1 MAASPLTASAFA
13 LTAGRAADPR
23 ALFAVEPITPTRTA
37 IVAVEPLD
45 PSPRGVELAML
56 GRETLLGALRRAP
69 TADPTVA
76 LGRAFAAANAHLLVE
91 NRPSAGARWERRS
104 HVGATAIVVEGSGVT
119 LGQVPPG
126 QVLVVQDGTCFAFP
140 DLRTWE
146 PDYALDQP
154 VDEPDPLGFGETI
167 RPNLFR
173 TVAAPGDLIVLCSAE
188 VGRLLSRQSRR
199 ERAAREAAL
208 AAGDAGRV
216 LDLLERLVVAGDLP
230 DATAAV
236 IAVGGERVAP
246 AARGVRRPSLPHRRP
261 ASADPAPA
269 VAGEA
274 PAPARAERVAATA
287 PATKPSPDSARP
299 ARPATTRSSPA
310 REAVPTVPPPQTV
323 PDGRARR
330 PTAAPARRGG
340 RPAAGALGTPRV
352 PLPRRVAFRVVLP
365 DSLRLGLLAAAEA
378 VMPRR
383 RLAPL
388 PVAGR
393 PPSLTA
399 PGAGS
404 IQRHREHGG
413 LPAEWYANLPR
424 GFDVPISRPWLAVS
438 LAVLLAVSGARF
450 VVERERGAATATEAA
465 VVRLDDALAAAAPP
479 GPDRV
484 GRVVA
489 AQAAYDRAIAA
500 GATSAQLASRSA
512 TLDHERAAALGALPI
527 GRVQALGALP
537 ADVGATPRL
546 LVDGDTVFV
555 LGDAL
560 YSVDGARPAL
570 VRLLAAGD
578 AVQGQTV
585 GPLRLGGAGSSG
597 VVVGDGTAAFERS
610 SAGIWQRVELG
621 TSSGIDVATASFG
634 EFDGALY
641 TVDPAR
647 GILKLPAQAG
657 EAPLVWASVDKYPD
671 LAAARDLAVDGSI
684 RVLLGDGRLM
694 TFYQHVARSTVLP
707 EVTPPLEQPAFL
719 ARAAGSTAVYV
730 VDPTTAIGTGRG
742 RIVRVAADG
751 SVRQIVLPTSGA
763 VGSLLAKASSV
774 AVDEA
779 AGAVYLLAD
788 GQLWRVEVP
797 DLPTV
802 AIDPPMPGI

>member
-23 ALFAVEPITPTRTA
+23 ALFAVEPISPTRTA
-37 IVAVEPLD
+37 IVAVESLD

-56 GRETLLGALRRAP
+56 GRETMLEALRRAP
-69 TADPTVA
+69 TVEPALA
-76 LGRAFAAANAHLLVE
+76 LGRAYAAANAHLLVE
-91 NRPSAGARWERRS
+91 NRPSAGALWERRS
-104 HVGATAIVVEGSGVT
+104 HVGATAVVVEGASVT

-126 QVLVVQDGTCFAFP
+126 QALVVQDGACFAFP

-146 PDYALDQP
+146 PDYAPDQP
-154 VDEPDPLGFGETI
+154 TAEPDPLGFGETI
-167 RPNLFR
+167 RPSLFR

-199 ERAAREAAL
+199 ERAAREATL
-208 AAGDAGRV
+208 AAGDPDRV
-216 LDLLERLVVAGDLP
+216 LDLLERLVVAGDLA

-236 IAVGGERVAP
+236 IAVGGERA
-246 AARGVRRPSLPHRRP
+246 AARAGGIRRLSFPIRR
-261 ASADPAPA
+261 AADP
-269 VAGEA
+269 G
-274 PAPARAERVAATA
+274 PAPARSEEVPAPCAGERTAAKA
-287 PATKPSPDSARP
+287 PAAANPAAAPARP
-299 ARPATTRSSPA
+299 ARPGTPRPAPA
-310 REAVPTVPPPQTV
+310 RETA
-323 PDGRARR
+323 PDAPGGRARR
-330 PTAAPARRGG
+330 PVAAPGVPGG
-340 RPAAGALGTPRV
+340 RPAAGALVAPRE

-365 DSLRLGLLAAAEA
+365 DSLRLGLLATAEA

-388 PVAGR
+388 PAAAR
-393 PPSLTA
+393 PQSLAA

-438 LAVLLAVSGARF
+438 LAVLLAVSGARY
-450 VVERERGAATATEAA
+450 VVDRERGAASATEAA
-465 VVRLDDALAAAAPP
+465 VVRLDDALAAAAAR
-479 GPDRV
+479 GPDPV

-489 AQAAYDRAIAA
+489 AQAAYDRAVAA
-500 GATSAQLASRSA
+500 GATTTQLASRAA
-512 TLDHERAAALGALPI
+512 TLDLERAATLGALPV

-537 ADVGATPRL
+537 TDVGATPRL

-560 YSVDGARPAL
+560 YSIDATSPTL
-570 VRLLAAGD
+570 VRLLAPGD
-578 AVQGQTV
+578 SVQGQAV
-585 GPLRLGGAGSSG
+585 GPLRLGGADRSG
-597 VVVGDGTAAFERS
+597 VVVGDGTSAFERS
-610 SAGIWQRVELG
+610 NVGIWQRAELG
-621 TSSGIDVATASFG
+621 TSDGIDVATAPFG

-647 GILKLPAQAG
+647 GILKLPTQAG
-657 EAPLVWASVDKYPD
+657 EAPLVWASVDRYPD
-671 LAAARDLAVDGSI
+671 LAAARDLAVDGSV
-684 RVLLGDGRLM
+684 RVLLDDGRLM

-730 VDPTTAIGTGRG
+730 VDPATAIGTGRG

-774 AVDEA
+774 AVDER
-779 AGAVYLLAD
+779 AGTVYLLAD
-788 GQLWRVEVP
+788 GQLWRFEVP
-797 DLPTV
+797 DLPSV
-802 AIDPPMPGI
+802 AVDPPMPGI

>member
-23 ALFAVEPITPTRTA
+23 ALFAVEPISPTRTA
-37 IVAVEPLD
+37 IVAVESLD

-56 GRETLLGALRRAP
+56 GRATMLEALRRAP
-69 TADPTVA
+69 TAEPALA
-76 LGRAFAAANAHLLVE
+76 LGRAYAAANAHVLVE
-91 NRPSAGARWERRS
+91 NRPSAGALWERRS
-104 HVGATAIVVEGSGVT
+104 HVGATAILVEGTSVT

-126 QVLVVQDGTCFAFP
+126 QALVVQDGACFAFP

-146 PDYALDQP
+146 PDYAPDRP
-154 VDEPDPLGFGETI
+154 TAEPDPLGFGETT
-167 RPNLFR
+167 RPSLFR

-208 AAGDAGRV
+208 AAGDADRV
-216 LDLLERLVVAGDLP
+216 LDLLERLVVAGDLS

-236 IAVGGERVAP
+236 IAVGGERGAARAGGIRRLSFPLRRAADAGPLPDRDDAAP
-246 AARGVRRPSLPHRRP
+246 AARSGER
-261 ASADPAPA
+261 AAAKAPA
-269 VAGEA
+269 AA
-274 PAPARAERVAATA
+274 KPATA
-287 PATKPSPDSARP
+287 PARP
-299 ARPATTRSSPA
+299 ARPETPRPAPA
-310 REAVPTVPPPQTV
+310 RETAMTA
-323 PDGRARR
+323 PDRPGGRARR
-330 PTAAPARRGG
+330 PAAATAERGG
-340 RPAAGALGTPRV
+340 RPAMDAFGAPRT

-388 PVAGR
+388 PAAAR
-393 PPSLTA
+393 PQSLAA

-438 LAVLLAVSGARF
+438 LAVLLAVSGARY
-450 VVERERGAATATEAA
+450 VVERERGAASATEAA
-465 VVRLDDALAAAAPP
+465 VVRLDDALAAAAAR
-479 GPDRV
+479 GPDPV

-489 AQAAYDRAIAA
+489 AQAAYDRAVAA
-500 GATSAQLASRSA
+500 GATTTQLASRA
-512 TLDHERAAALGALPI
+512 AALDLERAATLGALSV

-560 YSVDGARPAL
+560 YSVDATRPTL

-578 AVQGQTV
+578 SVQGQAV
-585 GPLRLGGAGSSG
+585 GPLRLGGADRSG
-597 VVVGDGTAAFERS
+597 VVVGDGTSAFARS
-610 SAGIWQRVELG
+610 NAGIWQRAELG
-621 TSSGIDVATASFG
+621 TSDGIDVATAPFG

-647 GILKLPAQAG
+647 GILKLPTQAG
-657 EAPLVWASVDKYPD
+657 EAPLVWASVDRYPD
-671 LAAARDLAVDGSI
+671 LAAARDLAVDGSV
-684 RVLLGDGRLM
+684 RVLLDDGRLM
-694 TFYQHVARSTVLP
+694 TFYQHVAQSTVLP

-730 VDPTTAIGTGRG
+730 VDPATAIGTGRG

-763 VGSLLAKASSV
+763 VGSLLARATSV
-774 AVDEA
+774 AVDER

-788 GQLWRVEVP
+788 GQLWRFEVP

-802 AIDPPMPGI
+802 AVDPPMPGI